1 MSLPQ
6 CDEAG
11 ETVEKPGLTST
22 GPFRILLIGAKASII
37 LFVVSA
43 LLRL

>member
-1 MSLPQ
+1 MSLSQ
-6 CDEAG
+6 SDKASETVDEAKFASSG
-11 ETVEKPGLTST
+11 V
-22 GPFRILLIGAKASII
+22 FRILLIGAKASIV

>member
-1 MSLPQ
+1 MTVPH
-6 CDEAG
+6 CDKASETANEAG
-11 ETVEKPGLTST
+11 SAST
-22 GPFRILLIGAKASII
+22 GLFRILLIGAKASIF

>member
-1 MSLPQ
+1 MSVPQ
-6 CDEAG
+6 YDEAD
-11 ETVEKPGLTST
+11 ETDKKTDFTSS

>member
-1 MSLPQ
+1 MTLPEG
-6 CDEAG
+6 DKASETANEADFA
-11 ETVEKPGLTST
+11 ST
-22 GPFRILLIGAKASII
+22 GLFRILLIGAKASII

>member
-6 CDEAG
+6 CDEASATAK
-11 ETVEKPGLTST
+11 EPGPAST
-22 GPFRILLIGAKASII
+22 GLFRILLIGAKASII

>member
-1 MSLPQ
+1 MSLPRY
-6 CDEAG
+6 DEAG
-11 ETVEKPGLTST
+11 ETGEKTALTSS

>member
-1 MSLPQ
+1 MTLPQ
-6 CDEAG
+6 CDKTG
-11 ETVEKPGLTST
+11 ETVEEPGFVST
-22 GPFRILLIGAKASII
+22 GVFRILLIGAKASIV

>member
-1 MSLPQ
+1 MTLPHSDQ
-6 CDEAG
+6 ASETAKEADFA
-11 ETVEKPGLTST
+11 ST
-22 GPFRILLIGAKASII
+22 GLFRILLIGAKASII